1 MKTLQEKFIKRIDEL
16 LKKAKKLKKLCEKRN
31 VLYEEYKKYEKYEGF
46 SKFSTLTEKAK
57 KAYKQYT
64 NYKEKARMT
73 FLEWKSNVEHLIIS
87 IVNENSVD
95 HQNFVNIVR
104 QPEPYDIVNGI
115 GVLKAL
121 KEDLQKGFLTNIR
134 DLIVAE
140 VFTDFLD
147 MAEHLL
153 ENGYKDAAASLI
165 GAVLENGLRKIAE
178 KHNVTVKKDDNIN
191 SLNTKLADK
200 GIYNRLI
207 QKQIQAWKDIRDA
220 AAHGKFNEYNADQV
234 KFMLEGVRKF
244 LAEYL

>member
-16 LKKAKKLKKLCEKRN
+16 LEKAKKLKKLCEKRDI
-31 VLYEEYKKYEKYEGF
+31 LYEDYKKYEGL
-46 SKFSTLTEKAK
+46 SKSTTLTEKAK

-64 NYKEKARMT
+64 NYKEKARMK
-73 FLEWKSNVEHLIIS
+73 FLEWKSNVEHLIIL
-87 IVNENSVD
+87 IVGENSVD
-95 HQNFVNIVR
+95 HQNFINTVK
-104 QPEPYDIVNGI
+104 QPEPYFIVNGM

-134 DLIVAE
+134 NLIVAE

-165 GAVLENGLRKIAE
+165 GAVLEDGLRKIAE
-178 KHNVTVKKDDNIN
+178 KYNVTFKKDDDIN

-200 GIYNRLI
+200 GIYNRLN
-207 QKQIQAWKDIRDA
+207 QQQIQAWKRIRDA
-220 AAHGKFNEYNADQV
+220 AAHGKFNEYDAVQV
-234 KFMLEGVRKF
+234 KLMLEGVRKF
-244 LAEYL
+244 LGEYL